1 MIVVFIFYGIYIKII
16 STVVMAT
23 VAVTILVMTT
33 IATTIVVS
41 ANLVATIVVM
51 VIINTKGKILISA
64 QNGGGLCI
72 CGLELFWI
80 LTTSIVIFVFDI

>member
-64 QNGGGLCI
+64 QNGGLCI